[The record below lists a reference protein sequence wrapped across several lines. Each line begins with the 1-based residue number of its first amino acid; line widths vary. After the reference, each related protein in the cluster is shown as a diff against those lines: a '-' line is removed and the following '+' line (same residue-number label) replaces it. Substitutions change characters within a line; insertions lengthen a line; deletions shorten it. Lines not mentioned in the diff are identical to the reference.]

1 MATSNQLIAALTG
14 HTGKGNG
21 ISAKVLA
28 ARLGLGDT
36 RQLRKLVT
44 QAIEEDGIAI
54 CGTPKDGY
62 YIAATAEELVETI
75 EFHDHRAKHELKK
88 AGRLRRMLGDLF
100 GQTSIP
106 NLTN

>member
-1 MATSNQLIAALTG
+1 MATSNQLRTALAG

-21 ISAKVLA
+21 ISSKALA

-36 RQLRKLVT
+36 RYLRKLIT
-44 QAIEEDGIAI
+44 QAIEADGVAI
-54 CGTPKDGY
+54 CGTPRDGY

-88 AGRLRRMLGDLF
+88 AGRLRGMLGDLF

>member
-1 MATSNQLIAALTG
+1 MATANQLHSALAG

-54 CGTPKDGY
+54 CGTPRDGY

-88 AGRLRRMLGDLF
+88 AGRLRGMLGELF

>member
-1 MATSNQLIAALTG
+1 MATSNQLIAALSG
-14 HTGKGNG
+14 HVGKGNG

-28 ARLGLGDT
+28 ARLDMDDT
-36 RQLRKLVT
+36 RPLRKLIS
-44 QAIEEDGIAI
+44 QAIEADGVAI
-54 CGTPKDGY
+54 CGTPRDGCY
-62 YIAATAEELVETI
+62 LAATAEELVETI

>member
-1 MATSNQLIAALTG
+1 MTTSNQLLAALS
-14 HTGKGNG
+14 HHRGKGNG
-21 ISAKVLA
+21 ISAKALA
-28 ARLGLGDT
+28 ARLGMGET
-36 RQLRKLVT
+36 RPLRKLIT
-44 QAIEEDGIAI
+44 QAIEDDGIAI

-88 AGRLRRMLGDLF
+88 AGRLRRMLSDLY